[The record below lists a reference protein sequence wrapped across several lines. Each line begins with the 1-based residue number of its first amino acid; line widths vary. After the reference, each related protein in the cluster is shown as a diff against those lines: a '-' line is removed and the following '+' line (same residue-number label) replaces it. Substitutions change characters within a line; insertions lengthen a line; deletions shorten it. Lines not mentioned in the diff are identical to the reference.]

1 MIWHLGER
9 GSLGTLQTPFV
20 QGTQACWGSCNVRA
34 GSRSGETSVLRLGA
48 SSVSPDPGVATSVP
62 FPGPRSREGRHS
74 GRRAVQ
80 HAGWKCECRAL
91 TGDAPEAGGCWLG
104 GGGRFFRGPSGSW
117 GFGLSFLSEPP
128 WLGSG
133 LEEGVLA
140 SADTAPWGPELTPE
154 GRGPRT
160 EASGGNGRPS
170 RMRPGRFSED
180 SADVTEAWWEGEW
193 GSRHGLTCAG
203 KGCVRGRGLGGRR
216 AWGREGAAFP
226 RGLLITWDAEEGSH
240 CRPVSGREVGAE
252 PASPAEGGVG
262 RGHPPCKALPAPT
275 GPCAGSLRLDRASG
289 CQESGA
295 GGSNGSR

>member
-1 MIWHLGER
+1 M
-9 GSLGTLQTPFV
+9 
-20 QGTQACWGSCNVRA
+20 RA

-48 SSVSPDPGVATSVP
+48 ASVSPDPGAATSVP
-62 FPGPRSREGRHS
+62 SPGPGSREGRHS

-117 GFGLSFLSEPP
+117 GFRLSFLSEPP

-170 RMRPGRFSED
+170 RMRPERFSEHA
-180 SADVTEAWWEGEW
+180 ADVTEAWWEGGW
-193 GSRHGLTCAG
+193 GSRHGLTRAG
-203 KGCVRGRGLGGRR
+203 KGCVQGRGLGGRR

-226 RGLLITWDAEEGSH
+226 RGLLITWDPKEGSH
-240 CRPVSGREVGAE
+240 CRPISGREVGAE

-262 RGHPPCKALPAPT
+262 RGPLPAKHCRHPRGLVR
-275 GPCAGSLRLDRASG
+275 GPCALTGLQDARRAG
-289 CQESGA
+289 LAAVTGA
-295 GGSNGSR
+295 GEVTVGRVCPRSHGAS